1 MNNTNGDEQQVKNLS
16 FNFMDYS
23 EYEDP
28 ELSRE
33 FNNTLMGLNFRFED
47 KTDSGNDYK
56 IAYFKITNV
65 NSNIKLKN
73 TILSVGDNINQIP
86 NVEFNPT
93 ENGKVAYFR
102 KQDSNDSFI
111 FWTDSTGIIQSIEYN
126 HY

>member
-1 MNNTNGDEQQVKNLS
+1 
-16 FNFMDYS
+16 MDYS